1 MIKGPCDF
9 MDGSSSFYLPKLPS
23 LLAISILVLRMFL
36 IYHVASRDHVF
47 KGLRDL
53 GGSFS

>member
-1 MIKGPCDF
+1 ME
-9 MDGSSSFYLPKLPS
+9 GSS
-23 LLAISILVLRMFL
+23 LLNVTTLLRLVAIGIDVAEIFL

-47 KGLRDL
+47 KGLCNFV